1 MFSLFLQISISEIT
15 KQNLPPHQ
23 AKNPFDNKGVASGKT
38 NEDDELSSNH
48 YAEVQVNK
56 YWNISNIE
64 KPTMYVF
71 NSVL

>member
-38 NEDDELSSNH
+38 NEDVPID
-48 YAEVQVNK
+48 
-56 YWNISNIE
+56 
-64 KPTMYVF
+64 PTF
-71 NSVL
+71 VLLTV